1 MIRKKVL
8 LIDDDIDTLRLNRII
23 FINAGAQV
31 VTANDGLEGIS
42 KLHSHRPDLVI
53 LDVMMPG
60 GSGFEVCKQI
70 RKISNVP
77 VIMLTALGQ
86 EQNELD
92 GLDAGADDYLS
103 KPYNPEIL
111 LARAKSV
118 IRRSEQNDNKSFA
131 TDYDDGYLK
140 IDFARHQVLINSK
153 LIKLTPIEFRLLAY
167 LEENAG
173 RVLTFANILQHV
185 WGNEYQG
192 SDDYVHI
199 YVSHLR
205 RKIEHDTKQPHYI
218 ISVRGVGY
226 LFEKQRPAFAPD
238 QQINQSPDLL
248 DL

>member
-140 IDFARHQVLINSK
+140 IDFEKHQVLINSK

-205 RKIEHDTKQPHYI
+205 RKIEQDTKQPHYI

-226 LFEKQRPAFAPD
+226 LFEKQRLAFAPD
-238 QQINQSPDLL
+238 QQINQSPDL
-248 DL
+248 

>member
-1 MIRKKVL
+1 MNGKKVL
-8 LIDDDIDTLRLNRII
+8 LIDDDIDSLRLNRIV
-23 FINAGAQV
+23 FVKAGAQV
-31 VTANDGLEGIS
+31 ITANDGLDGIS

-60 GSGFEVCKQI
+60 GSGYEVCKQI

-103 KPYNPEIL
+103 KPYSPEIL
-111 LARAKSV
+111 LARARLV
-118 IRRSEQNDNKSFA
+118 IRRSEQNDNHSLS
-131 TDYDDGYLK
+131 TDYDDGHLK
-140 IDFARHQVLINSK
+140 IDFEKHQVLINK
-153 LIKLTPIEFRLLAY
+153 KRINLTPTEFRLLAY

-205 RKIEHDTKQPHYI
+205 NKIEEDTKQPRYI

-226 LFEKQRPAFAPD
+226 LFEKQKPILA
-238 QQINQSPDLL
+238 SGE
-248 DL
+248 

>member
-1 MIRKKVL
+1 MNGKKVL
-8 LIDDDIDTLRLNRII
+8 LIDDDIDSLRLNRIV
-23 FINAGAQV
+23 FAKAGAQV
-31 VTANDGLEGIS
+31 ITANDGLEGIS

-60 GSGFEVCKQI
+60 GSGYEVCRQI
-70 RKISNVP
+70 RKISNIP

-103 KPYNPEIL
+103 KPYSPEIL
-111 LARAKSV
+111 LARARSV
-118 IRRSEQNDNKSFA
+118 IRRSEQNDSHRLS
-131 TDYDDGYLK
+131 TDYDDGHLR
-140 IDFARHQVLINSK
+140 IDFKKHQVLINNEHV
-153 LIKLTPIEFRLLAY
+153 KLTPTEFRLLAY

-205 RKIEHDTKQPHYI
+205 NKIEEDAKQPHYI

-226 LFEKQRPAFAPD
+226 LFEKQKPILASD
-238 QQINQSPDLL
+238 EQSK
-248 DL
+248 

>member
-1 MIRKKVL
+1 
-8 LIDDDIDTLRLNRII
+8 
-23 FINAGAQV
+23 
-31 VTANDGLEGIS
+31 
-42 KLHSHRPDLVI
+42 
-53 LDVMMPG
+53 MMPG
-60 GSGFEVCKQI
+60 RSGYEVCRQI
-70 RKISNVP
+70 RKISNIP

-103 KPYNPEIL
+103 KPYSPEIL
-111 LARAKSV
+111 LARARSV
-118 IRRSEQNDNKSFA
+118 IRRSEQNDNHSLS
-131 TDYDDGYLK
+131 TDYDDGHLK
-140 IDFARHQVLINSK
+140 IDFEKHQVLINK
-153 LIKLTPIEFRLLAY
+153 KRINLTPTEFRLLAY

-205 RKIEHDTKQPHYI
+205 NKIEEDTKQPRYI

-226 LFEKQRPAFAPD
+226 LFEKQKPILA
-238 QQINQSPDLL
+238 SGE
-248 DL
+248 

>member
-1 MIRKKVL
+1 MNGKKVL
-8 LIDDDIDTLRLNRII
+8 LIDDDIDSLRLNRIV
-23 FINAGAQV
+23 FVKAGAQV
-31 VTANDGLEGIS
+31 ITANDGLDGIS

-60 GSGFEVCKQI
+60 GSGYEVCKQI
-70 RKISNVP
+70 RKISNIP

-103 KPYNPEIL
+103 KPYSPEIL
-111 LARAKSV
+111 LARARSV
-118 IRRSEQNDNKSFA
+118 IRRSEQNDSHSLA

-140 IDFARHQVLINSK
+140 IDFEKHQVLINNK
-153 LIKLTPIEFRLLAY
+153 RIKLTPIEFRLLAY

-185 WGNEYQG
+185 WGSEYQG

-199 YVSHLR
+199 YISHLR
-205 RKIEHDTKQPHYI
+205 SKIEQDAKQPHYI

-226 LFEKQRPAFAPD
+226 LFEKQKPILTPD
-238 QQINQSPDLL
+238 EQTNQSPVQ
-248 DL
+248 

>member
-1 MIRKKVL
+1 MNGKKVL
-8 LIDDDIDTLRLNRII
+8 LIDDDIDSLRLNRII
-23 FINAGAQV
+23 FAKAGAQV
-31 VTANDGLEGIS
+31 ITANDGLDGIS

-60 GSGFEVCKQI
+60 GSGYEVCKQI

-103 KPYNPEIL
+103 KPYSPEIL
-111 LARAKSV
+111 LARARSV
-118 IRRSEQNDNKSFA
+118 IRRSEQNDNHSLS
-131 TDYDDGYLK
+131 TDYDDGHLK
-140 IDFARHQVLINSK
+140 IDFEKHQVLINK
-153 LIKLTPIEFRLLAY
+153 KRINLTPTEFRLLAY

-205 RKIEHDTKQPHYI
+205 NKIEEDTKQPRYI

-226 LFEKQRPAFAPD
+226 LFEKQKPILA
-238 QQINQSPDLL
+238 SGE
-248 DL
+248 

>member
-1 MIRKKVL
+1 MNGKKVL
-8 LIDDDIDTLRLNRII
+8 LIDDDIDSLRLNRIV
-23 FINAGAQV
+23 FVKAGAQV
-31 VTANDGLEGIS
+31 ITANDGLDGIS

-60 GSGFEVCKQI
+60 GSGYEVCKQI

-103 KPYNPEIL
+103 KPYSPEIL
-111 LARAKSV
+111 LARARSV
-118 IRRSEQNDNKSFA
+118 IRRSEQNDNHSLS
-131 TDYDDGYLK
+131 TDYDDGHLK
-140 IDFARHQVLINSK
+140 IDFEKHQVLINK
-153 LIKLTPIEFRLLAY
+153 KRINLTPTEFRLLAY

-205 RKIEHDTKQPHYI
+205 NKIEEDTKQPRYI

-226 LFEKQRPAFAPD
+226 LFEKQKPILA
-238 QQINQSPDLL
+238 SGE
-248 DL
+248 

>member
-1 MIRKKVL
+1 MHGKRVL
-8 LIDDDIDTLRLNRII
+8 LIDDDIDSLRLNRII
-23 FINAGAQV
+23 FVKAGAQV
-31 VTANDGLEGIS
+31 ITANDGLEGIS
-42 KLHSHRPDLVI
+42 KLNSHRPDLVV

-60 GSGFEVCKQI
+60 GSGYEVCKQI
-70 RKISNVP
+70 RKISSVP

-111 LARAKSV
+111 LARARSV
-118 IRRSEQNDNKSFA
+118 IRRSEQNDNHGLS
-131 TDYDDGYLK
+131 TDYDDGHLR
-140 IDFARHQVLINSK
+140 IDFEKHQVRIKNK
-153 LIKLTPIEFRLLAY
+153 RIKLTPIEFRLLEY

-205 RKIEHDTKQPHYI
+205 SKIEEDAKQPRYI

-226 LFEKQRPAFAPD
+226 LFEKQRPILASD
-238 QQINQSPDLL
+238 EQTNQTPSL
-248 DL
+248 